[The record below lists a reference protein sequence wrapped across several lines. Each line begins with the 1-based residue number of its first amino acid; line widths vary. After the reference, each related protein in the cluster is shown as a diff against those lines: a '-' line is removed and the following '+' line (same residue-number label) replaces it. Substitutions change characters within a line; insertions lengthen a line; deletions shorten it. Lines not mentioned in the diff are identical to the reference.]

1 MDDVCSEGLSIA
13 ICAYIAELSLF
24 RPPEFWVLLVD
35 PVQPGYK
42 FSRELFIRTQVHEQR
57 QCFHGTGH
65 RAHRTA
71 DESVPES

>member
-13 ICAYIAELSLF
+13 IRAYIAELSLF

-42 FSRELFIRTQVHEQR
+42 FSRELFIRTQVHEQTTVLSR
-57 QCFHGTGH
+57 YGTPGPSHGG
-65 RAHRTA
+65 
-71 DESVPES
+71 